1 MKNFIKNIFFIFINV
16 FGVAAP
22 LLGIV
27 FFFIHIDIGLY
38 ICAAYSVLYALQR
51 MPHGDFGPII
61 GVALDVV
68 LALIFASSLHV
79 GFWRFASFL
88 VCGSDLF
95 SQIKAGIVLIKYRSK
110 IRKINEIRTDDISR
124 FYGEEDY
131 EEQERGKR

>member
-1 MKNFIKNIFFIFINV
+1 
-16 FGVAAP
+16 
-22 LLGIV
+22 
-27 FFFIHIDIGLY
+27 
-38 ICAAYSVLYALQR
+38 

-95 SQIKAGIVLIKYRSK
+95 SQIKAGIVLIKYRSR

-131 EEQERGKR
+131 EEQERGK